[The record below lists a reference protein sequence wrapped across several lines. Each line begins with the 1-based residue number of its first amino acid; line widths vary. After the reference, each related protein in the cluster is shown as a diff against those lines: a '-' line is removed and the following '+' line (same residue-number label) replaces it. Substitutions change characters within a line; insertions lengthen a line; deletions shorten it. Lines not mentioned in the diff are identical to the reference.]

1 MKIKKII
8 LLLIALQF
16 FYTVSNAQIKLVGNI
31 TTNGVASYP
40 THIDSLGRGG
50 YMSLPTATERDAIPN
65 LRRKYGMLVFVQ
77 ADGKIYKLNAPT
89 LTNTDWA
96 ELSFGSSGSQY
107 TDALARS
114 ATSLTVTGSSGAATY
129 SSTTGVFN
137 IPNYTLAGL
146 GGSPSSRTIT
156 INGTAQDLSADRS
169 WSVGTVTNV
178 NALTLG
184 TTGTDITSSV
194 ANGTTSPT
202 ITLNI
207 PTASATNRGALSAA
221 DFSIFN
227 AKQSALT
234 FSTGLTNTSNTI
246 TVNTSQNIA
255 TLSNLTSN
263 GIVTTSGGGGT
274 LSVTS
279 MLPVA
284 NGGTG
289 ATTLTGVLK
298 GNGTS
303 ALTAATAGTD
313 YQAPITLT
321 TSGSGAA
328 TFSGTTLNIPSYTLS
343 GLGGVPYTGATGP
356 VDLGNYELSVNGLM
370 IGRGAGAIATNSRI
384 GESALGSNTIGNNN
398 TATGVNALKVNT
410 AGAFN
415 TAIGANALQSN
426 TVSNNNTASGA
437 NTLQSNTT
445 GNSNTANGTYAL
457 SSNTQGEENTANGVN
472 ALKSNTTASNNT
484 ANGMNALYSNTI
496 GNYNTASGH
505 SALITNVAGS
515 NNTASGAFALDKN
528 STGDNNTASGMGALY
543 SNSIGNDNSASGMSV
558 LNNNTTGNNNTGNGK
573 SALFYNTIGESNTAI
588 GHSALI
594 TNVTGSNN
602 TAIGYSADVAS
613 NSLYNATA
621 IGNGASATLSN
632 TIQLGN
638 SSVINVKTSG
648 TITAGTI
655 TYPNTAGTNGY
666 YLKTDGTG
674 TASWAAVSGG
684 ASTVGSISGS
694 SNVNG
699 ATISGAT
706 LTLTPADASNG
717 GIVTT
722 GVQTFAGAK
731 TFNNDVTGN
740 NNPKI
745 SGFSA
750 NINPQTNT
758 TYTLAAS
765 DNGKIIT
772 LNNSGSITLTLPVL
786 TAGFNCMIIQSGE
799 GVVTL
804 TGSSTTISNKNSFTK
819 TAGVNSVV
827 TVIYLTA
834 NTAITIGDMTN

>member
-1 MKIKKII
+1 MKFKKII

-16 FYTVSNAQIKLVGNI
+16 FYALSNAQIKLVGNI

-50 YMSLPTATERDAIPN
+50 YMSLPTTIERDAIPN

-89 LTNTDWA
+89 LTNADWV

-169 WSVGTVTNV
+169 WSVGTVTDV

-184 TTGTDITSSV
+184 TNGTDITSSV
-194 ANGTTSPT
+194 ANGTTTPT

-221 DFSIFN
+221 DFSTFN

-279 MLPVA
+279 TLPVA

-289 ATTLTGVLK
+289 AITLTGILK

-313 YQAPITLT
+313 YQAPISLTTSGSGAATFSGTTLNIPTVSTSVNASSISGTIIVANGGTGATTLTGILKGNGTSAFTTATAGSDYQAPISLTTSGTGAATFSGTTLNIPTVSTSVNASSISGTIIVANGGTGATTLTGILKGNGTSALTTAAAGTDYQAPISLT

-343 GLGGVPYTGATGP
+343 GLGGVPYTGATGR
-356 VDLGNYELSVNGLM
+356 VNLGVFPLTLSGGLT
-370 IGRGAGAIATNSRI
+370 IGRGFANAGSDIL
-384 GESALGSNTIGNNN
+384 LGSNISFGYDALNNISSGNNN
-398 TATGVNALKVNT
+398 TAIGDFALVNT
-410 AGAFN
+410 HSGSGN
-415 TAIGANALQSN
+415 TAVGGWALGGNTEGNNNTALGYLALPSSNTFSNSTVIGANA
-426 TVSNNNTASGA
+426 TVRA
-437 NTLQSNTT
+437 
-445 GNSNTANGTYAL
+445 
-457 SSNTQGEENTANGVN
+457 
-472 ALKSNTTASNNT
+472 
-484 ANGMNALYSNTI
+484 
-496 GNYNTASGH
+496 
-505 SALITNVAGS
+505 
-515 NNTASGAFALDKN
+515 
-528 STGDNNTASGMGALY
+528 
-543 SNSIGNDNSASGMSV
+543 
-558 LNNNTTGNNNTGNGK
+558 
-573 SALFYNTIGESNTAI
+573 
-588 GHSALI
+588 
-594 TNVTGSNN
+594 
-602 TAIGYSADVAS
+602 
-613 NSLYNATA
+613 
-621 IGNGASATLSN
+621 SN
-632 TIQLGN
+632 TIQLG
-638 SSVINVKTSG
+638 SDGSTPGTAAIENVNTSG

-666 YLKTDGTG
+666 YLTTNGSS
-674 TASWAAVSGG
+674 TASWTAFPTSIN
-684 ASTVGSISGS
+684 ASTILG
-694 SNVNG
+694 
-699 ATISGAT
+699 TISI
-706 LTLTPADASNG
+706 SNG
-717 GIVTT
+717 GTGSSTKNFVDLTT
-722 GVQTFAGAK
+722 TQTVSGAK
-731 TFNNDVTGN
+731 TFTDAFAGDNTT
-740 NNPKI
+740 NPKI

-758 TYTLAAS
+758 IYTLAAS

-772 LNNSGSITLTLPVL
+772 LNNSGSIALTLPVL
-786 TAGFNCMIIQSGE
+786 TAGFNCMIIQSGA

-827 TVIYLTA
+827 TIIYLDT
-834 NTAITIGDMTN
+834 NKVITIGDMSN

>member
-1 MKIKKII
+1 MKFKKII
-8 LLLIALQF
+8 LLFIALQF

-89 LTNTDWA
+89 LTNADWV

-137 IPNYTLAGL
+137 IPNYTLAGLGGEPSLSTGSTTDYLRGDKTWASLPVYTLSGLGGEPTITAGTSSQYWRGDKTFQTLNTTAVVEGTNLYYTDARSRSAVSLTTTGSSGAATYSNSTGVLNIPNHTLAGL

-207 PTASATNRGALSAA
+207 PTASASNRGALSAV
-221 DFSIFN
+221 DFSTFN

-234 FSTGLTNTSNTI
+234 FSTGLTNSSNTI

-279 MLPVA
+279 ILPVA

-289 ATTLTGVLK
+289 ATTLTGILK

-303 ALTAATAGTD
+303 AFTTATAGSD

-321 TSGSGAA
+321 TSGSGVA
-328 TFSGTTLNIPSYTLS
+328 TFSGNTLNIP
-343 GLGGVPYTGATGP
+343 
-356 VDLGNYELSVNGLM
+356 
-370 IGRGAGAIATNSRI
+370 
-384 GESALGSNTIGNNN
+384 
-398 TATGVNALKVNT
+398 
-410 AGAFN
+410 
-415 TAIGANALQSN
+415 
-426 TVSNNNTASGA
+426 TVSTSTNAS
-437 NTLQSNTT
+437 
-445 GNSNTANGTYAL
+445 
-457 SSNTQGEENTANGVN
+457 
-472 ALKSNTTASNNT
+472 
-484 ANGMNALYSNTI
+484 TI
-496 GNYNTASGH
+496 
-505 SALITNVAGS
+505 
-515 NNTASGAFALDKN
+515 
-528 STGDNNTASGMGALY
+528 
-543 SNSIGNDNSASGMSV
+543 
-558 LNNNTTGNNNTGNGK
+558 
-573 SALFYNTIGESNTAI
+573 
-588 GHSALI
+588 
-594 TNVTGSNN
+594 
-602 TAIGYSADVAS
+602 
-613 NSLYNATA
+613 
-621 IGNGASATLSN
+621 
-632 TIQLGN
+632 
-638 SSVINVKTSG
+638 SG
-648 TITAGTI
+648 TISVA
-655 TYPNTAGTNGY
+655 NG
-666 YLKTDGTG
+666 GTG
-674 TASWAAVSGG
+674 STAQNFVDLTTAQTVS
-684 ASTVGSISGS
+684 
-694 SNVNG
+694 
-699 ATISGAT
+699 
-706 LTLTPADASNG
+706 
-717 GIVTT
+717 
-722 GVQTFAGAK
+722 GAK
-731 TFNNDVTGN
+731 TFIDDFAGDYN
-740 NNPKI
+740 NNTKI
-745 SGFSA
+745 SGFFVTIST
-750 NINPQTNT
+750 QSS
-758 TYTLAAS
+758 TYTLTAS
-765 DNGKIIT
+765 DNGKIINFT
-772 LNNSGSITLTLPVL
+772 NAGSVALTLPVL
-786 TAGFNCMIIQSGE
+786 KAGFNCMIIQSGA

-804 TGSSTTISNKNSFTK
+804 TGSSTTVSNKNSFTK

-827 TVIYLTA
+827 TVIYLTTS
-834 NTAITIGDMTN
+834 TAITIGDMSN

>member
-1 MKIKKII
+1 MKFRKII
-8 LLLIALQF
+8 LLFIALQF
-16 FYTVSNAQIKLVGNI
+16 IYSVSNAQIKLVGNI

-50 YMSLPTATERDAIPN
+50 YMSLPTIADRDAIPT

-77 ADGKIYKLNAPT
+77 ADGVIYKLNAAT
-89 LTNTDWA
+89 LVNTDWVA
-96 ELSFGSSGSQY
+96 LALGSSGSQY

-146 GGSPSSRTIT
+146 AGSQTANTFYAAPNGS
-156 INGTAQDLSADRS
+156 NGTPDFRNIVAADIPTLNQS
-169 WSVGTVTNV
+169 TTGNAATVTT
-178 NALTLG
+178 NA
-184 TTGTDITSSV
+184 
-194 ANGTTSPT
+194 
-202 ITLNI
+202 
-207 PTASATNRGALSAA
+207 
-221 DFSIFN
+221 
-227 AKQSALT
+227 
-234 FSTGLTNTSNTI
+234 
-246 TVNTSQNIA
+246 
-255 TLSNLTSN
+255 NLTGN
-263 GIVTTSGGGGT
+263 
-274 LSVTS
+274 VTS
-279 MLPVA
+279 IGNATTIVNGVVTNAMLAGSIDLTSKVTGALPVA

-303 ALTAATAGTD
+303 ALTAAAAGTD

-343 GLGGVPYTGATGP
+343 GLGGVPYTGATGA
-356 VDLGNYELSVNGLM
+356 VNLGAYDLSVNGLT
-370 IGRGAGAIATNSRI
+370 IGKGAGVGN
-384 GESALGSNTIGNNN
+384 GSNTAIGINALVNNTDGSANTASGSGSLRSNTTGVNN
-398 TATGVNALKVNT
+398 TATGVNALFSNT
-410 AGAFN
+410 TGDFN
-415 TAIGANALQSN
+415 TSSGVNALYGN
-426 TVSNNNTASGA
+426 TTGYQNTASGFSSLA
-437 NTLQSNTT
+437 YNTT
-445 GNSNTANGTYAL
+445 GF
-457 SSNTQGEENTANGVN
+457 
-472 ALKSNTTASNNT
+472 
-484 ANGMNALYSNTI
+484 
-496 GNYNTASGH
+496 YNTASGFY
-505 SALITNVAGS
+505 ALFSNNTGS
-515 NNTASGAFALDKN
+515 NNTASGYFALKSN
-528 STGDNNTASGMGALY
+528 TSGANNTAFGY
-543 SNSIGNDNSASGMSV
+543 
-558 LNNNTTGNNNTGNGK
+558 
-573 SALFYNTIGESNTAI
+573 SALNTN
-588 GHSALI
+588 L
-594 TNVTGSNN
+594 TGSNL
-602 TAIGYSADVAS
+602 TALGNGADVS
-613 NSLYNATA
+613 VDGLTNATA
-621 IGNGASATLSN
+621 IGNGAIVAASN
-632 TIQLGN
+632 SIQLGN
-638 SSVINVKTSG
+638 GNVTNVKTSG

>member
-16 FYTVSNAQIKLVGNI
+16 FYAVSNAQIKLVGNI

-50 YMSLPTATERDAIPN
+50 YMSLPTATDRDAIPN

-89 LTNTDWA
+89 LTNADWV

-156 INGTAQDLSADRS
+156 INGTTQDLSTDRS
-169 WSVGTVTNV
+169 WSVGTVTDV

-184 TTGTDITSSV
+184 TNGTDITSSV

-207 PTASATNRGALSAA
+207 PTASASNRGALSAA

-234 FSTGLTNTSNTI
+234 FSTGLTNTSNSI

-263 GIVTTSGGGGT
+263 GIVTTTGGT
-274 LSVTS
+274 GNLSIVST
-279 MLPVA
+279 LPVA

-303 ALTAATAGTD
+303 ALTAAVAGTD
-313 YQAPITLT
+313 YQAPITVT

-328 TFSGTTLNIPSYTLS
+328 TFSGTTLNIPSYNLS

-370 IGRGAGAIATNSRI
+370 IGRGGGAIATNSRI
-384 GESALGSNTIGNNN
+384 GYQALFSNNSGAYNTANGYQALYSNNSGSYNTANGYQALYSNNSSFGAYNTANGYQALYKNNNGTQNAAFGVTALTDNVDGSYNTANGYSALRGNTDGNWN
-398 TATGVNALKVNT
+398 TAIGRSALANKTTGSY
-410 AGAFN
+410 N
-415 TAIGANALQSN
+415 TAIGATADILYDDRM
-426 TVSNNNTASGA
+426 NN
-437 NTLQSNTT
+437 L
-445 GNSNTANGTYAL
+445 
-457 SSNTQGEENTANGVN
+457 
-472 ALKSNTTASNNT
+472 
-484 ANGMNALYSNTI
+484 
-496 GNYNTASGH
+496 
-505 SALITNVAGS
+505 
-515 NNTASGAFALDKN
+515 
-528 STGDNNTASGMGALY
+528 
-543 SNSIGNDNSASGMSV
+543 SNS
-558 LNNNTTGNNNTGNGK
+558 
-573 SALFYNTIGESNTAI
+573 
-588 GHSALI
+588 
-594 TNVTGSNN
+594 
-602 TAIGYSADVAS
+602 TAIGYG
-613 NSLYNATA
+613 A
-621 IGNGASATLSN
+621 IIRASN
-632 TIQLGN
+632 TIQLGADGSPGSN
-638 SSVINVKTSG
+638 TTAITNVKTSG
-648 TITAGTI
+648 TLTAGAI

-666 YLKTDGTG
+666 YLTTDGSS
-674 TASWAAVSGG
+674 TASWTAFPTSIN
-684 ASTVGSISGS
+684 ASTILG
-694 SNVNG
+694 
-699 ATISGAT
+699 TISI
-706 LTLTPADASNG
+706 SNG
-717 GIVTT
+717 GTGSSAQNFVDLTT
-722 GVQTFAGAK
+722 TQTVSGAK
-731 TFNNDVTGN
+731 TFTDAFAGDNTT
-740 NNPKI
+740 NPKI
-745 SGFSA
+745 SGFSV

-772 LNNSGSITLTLPVL
+772 LNNNGSITLTLPVL
-786 TAGFNCMIIQSGE
+786 TAGFNCMIIQSGA
-799 GVVTL
+799 GQVTL
-804 TGSSTTISNKNSFTK
+804 NGSALSGGTVINKNSFTK

-827 TVIYLTA
+827 TIIYLTT
-834 NTAITIGDMTN
+834 NSAITIGDMSN

>member
-16 FYTVSNAQIKLVGNI
+16 FYALSNAQIKLVGNI

-89 LTNTDWA
+89 LTNADWV

-169 WSVGTVTNV
+169 WSVGTVTDV

-184 TTGTDITSSV
+184 TNGTDITSSV
-194 ANGTTSPT
+194 ANGTTTPT

-221 DFSIFN
+221 DFSTFN

-279 MLPVA
+279 TLPVA

-289 ATTLTGVLK
+289 AITLTGILK

-303 ALTAATAGTD
+303 ALTAAAAGTD
-313 YQAPITLT
+313 YQAPISLT

-328 TFSGTTLNIPSYTLS
+328 TFSGTTLNIPTVSTSVNASSIS
-343 GLGGVPYTGATGP
+343 GTIIVANGGTGATTLTGI
-356 VDLGNYELSVNGLM
+356 LKGNG
-370 IGRGAGAIATNSRI
+370 T
-384 GESALGSNTIGNNN
+384 SAL
-398 TATGVNALKVNT
+398 
-410 AGAFN
+410 
-415 TAIGANALQSN
+415 
-426 TVSNNNTASGA
+426 
-437 NTLQSNTT
+437 
-445 GNSNTANGTYAL
+445 
-457 SSNTQGEENTANGVN
+457 
-472 ALKSNTTASNNT
+472 TTA
-484 ANGMNALYSNTI
+484 A
-496 GNYNTASGH
+496 
-505 SALITNVAGS
+505 AG
-515 NNTASGAFALDKN
+515 TDYQAP
-528 STGDNNTASGMGALY
+528 
-543 SNSIGNDNSASGMSV
+543 I
-558 LNNNTTGNNNTGNGK
+558 
-573 SALFYNTIGESNTAI
+573 
-588 GHSALI
+588 
-594 TNVTGSNN
+594 
-602 TAIGYSADVAS
+602 
-613 NSLYNATA
+613 SLT
-621 IGNGASATLSN
+621 
-632 TIQLGN
+632 
-638 SSVINVKTSG
+638 TSG
-648 TITAGTI
+648 TGAATFSGTTLNI
-655 TYPNTAGTNGY
+655 PTVSTSVN
-666 YLKTDGTG
+666 
-674 TASWAAVSGG
+674 AS
-684 ASTVGSISGS
+684 SISG
-694 SNVNG
+694 
-699 ATISGAT
+699 TISVA
-706 LTLTPADASNG
+706 NG
-717 GIVTT
+717 GTGSTAQNFVDLTT
-722 GVQTFAGAK
+722 TQTVSGAK
-731 TFNNDVTGN
+731 TFRDAFAGDNTT
-740 NNPKI
+740 NPKI
-745 SGFSA
+745 SGFSV
-750 NINPQTNT
+750 NISTQSS
-758 TYTLAAS
+758 TYTLTAS
-765 DNGKIIT
+765 DNGKIINFT
-772 LNNSGSITLTLPVL
+772 NGGPITLTLPEL

-799 GVVTL
+799 VVTL
-804 TGSSTTISNKNSFTK
+804 TGSSTTVSNKNFFTK

-827 TVIYLTA
+827 TIIYLTT

>member
-1 MKIKKII
+1 MKFKKII
-8 LLLIALQF
+8 LLFIALQF
-16 FYTVSNAQIKLVGNI
+16 FYALSNAQIKLVGNI

-50 YMSLPTATERDAIPN
+50 YMSLPTIADRDAIPN

-89 LTNTDWA
+89 LTNADWV
-96 ELSFGSSGSQY
+96 ELSLGSSGSQY

-194 ANGTTSPT
+194 ANGTTTPT

-263 GIVTTSGGGGT
+263 GIVTTTGGAGN
-274 LSVTS
+274 LSIVST
-279 MLPVA
+279 LPVA

-303 ALTAATAGTD
+303 AFTTATAGSD
-313 YQAPITLT
+313 YQAPITVT

-328 TFSGTTLNIPSYTLS
+328 TFSGTTLNIPSYTLA
-343 GLGGVPYTGATGP
+343 GLGGVPYTGATGA
-356 VDLGNYELSVNGLM
+356 VNLGAYDLSVNGLT
-370 IGRGAGAIATNSRI
+370 IGKGAGVGN
-384 GESALGSNTIGNNN
+384 GSNTAIGINALVNNTDGSANTASGSGSLRSNTTGVNN
-398 TATGVNALKVNT
+398 TATGVNALFSNT
-410 AGAFN
+410 TGDFN
-415 TAIGANALQSN
+415 TSSGVNALYGN
-426 TVSNNNTASGA
+426 TTGYQNTASGFSSLA
-437 NTLQSNTT
+437 YNTT
-445 GNSNTANGTYAL
+445 GF
-457 SSNTQGEENTANGVN
+457 
-472 ALKSNTTASNNT
+472 
-484 ANGMNALYSNTI
+484 
-496 GNYNTASGH
+496 YNTASGFY
-505 SALITNVAGS
+505 ALFSNNTGS
-515 NNTASGAFALDKN
+515 NNTASGHFALKSN
-528 STGDNNTASGMGALY
+528 TSGANNTAFGY
-543 SNSIGNDNSASGMSV
+543 
-558 LNNNTTGNNNTGNGK
+558 
-573 SALFYNTIGESNTAI
+573 SALNTN
-588 GHSALI
+588 L
-594 TNVTGSNN
+594 TGSNL
-602 TAIGYSADVAS
+602 TALGNGADVS
-613 NSLYNATA
+613 VNGLTNATA
-621 IGNGASATLSN
+621 IGNGAIVAASN
-632 TIQLGN
+632 SIQLGN
-638 SSVINVKTSG
+638 GDVTNVKTSG
-648 TITAGTI
+648 TLTAGTI

-666 YLKTDGTG
+666 YLTTNGSSIASWTALSTSVNASNISGTVSVLNGGTG
-674 TASWAAVSGG
+674 SSAKNFVDLTTTQTVS
-684 ASTVGSISGS
+684 
-694 SNVNG
+694 
-699 ATISGAT
+699 
-706 LTLTPADASNG
+706 
-717 GIVTT
+717 
-722 GVQTFAGAK
+722 GAK
-731 TFNNDVTGN
+731 TFTDAFAGDNTT
-740 NNPKI
+740 NPKI

-772 LNNSGSITLTLPVL
+772 LNNSGSIALTLPVL
-786 TAGFNCMIIQSGE
+786 TAGFNCMIIQSGA